1 VAGGVSAKCGRR
13 SWVGACVCVCSVQCV
28 FVLLLSVCVLSLRAN
43 MSSCS
48 HPPHPLPSFDRDA
61 QTTAATHETKPA
73 ISHGFIPRQKNAF
86 IKAPGLRG
94 KWGAAGES
102 NAEDPSLPPPAP
114 KAESSRQSPFMRYQW
129 YLSTGHDLP
138 SPQAMIRQ
146 SHLLLIKTQH
156 ASVYVPSRRQG
167 LMIKRE
173 KRKRQTFWSHSSA
186 NFGSLPSF
194 IIR

>member
-1 VAGGVSAKCGRR
+1 MKEESKHLMIDSRASPRRARLCPSNWTRKEERVAGGVSAKCGRR

-73 ISHGFIPRQKNAF
+73 TSHGFIPRQKNAF

-102 NAEDPSLPPPAP
+102 NETPLSPPQPLKPNQVANL
-114 KAESSRQSPFMRYQW
+114 
-129 YLSTGHDLP
+129 LSCVTSGT
-138 SPQAMIRQ
+138 SPQAMIYPLHR
-146 SHLLLIKTQH
+146 
-156 ASVYVPSRRQG
+156 P
-167 LMIKRE
+167 
-173 KRKRQTFWSHSSA
+173 
-186 NFGSLPSF
+186 
-194 IIR
+194 